1 MQKGRWTCQNRP
13 NCKTIIY
20 HKARERK
27 RQRMPKTKKEFDQLK
42 YQNQFINEKYD
53 RINLTV
59 PKGDKAVIKERA
71 AAAGESVNEYINQAI
86 KQRMENTSDA

>member
-1 MQKGRWTCQNRP
+1 
-13 NCKTIIY
+13 
-20 HKARERK
+20 
-27 RQRMPKTKKEFDQLK
+27 MPKTKKEFDQVK

-59 PKGDKAVIKERA
+59 PKGDKVVIKERA

-86 KQRMENTSDA
+86 KQRMENTSNA

>member
-1 MQKGRWTCQNRP
+1 
-13 NCKTIIY
+13 
-20 HKARERK
+20 
-27 RQRMPKTKKEFDQLK
+27 MPKTKKEFNQVK

-86 KQRMENTSDA
+86 KQRMENASNA

>member
-1 MQKGRWTCQNRP
+1 
-13 NCKTIIY
+13 
-20 HKARERK
+20 
-27 RQRMPKTKKEFDQLK
+27 MPKQKKEFDQVK

-71 AAAGESVNEYINQAI
+71 AAAVERVNEYINQAI
-86 KQRMENTSDA
+86 KQRMENTSNA

>member
-1 MQKGRWTCQNRP
+1 
-13 NCKTIIY
+13 
-20 HKARERK
+20 
-27 RQRMPKTKKEFDQLK
+27 MPKTKKEFDQVK

-71 AAAGESVNEYINQAI
+71 QPPGKA
-86 KQRMENTSDA
+86 

>member
-1 MQKGRWTCQNRP
+1 M
-13 NCKTIIY
+13 
-20 HKARERK
+20 
-27 RQRMPKTKKEFDQLK
+27 K

-59 PKGDKAVIKERA
+59 PKGDKAVIKEMP

-86 KQRMENTSDA
+86 KQRMENISDA